1 MERISGHL
9 WRDLKINAKIFFDVF
24 ELYYLPQYLPI
35 FVELNKRGQSDVT
48 FIFYRSKFDN
58 LVKGIIEA
66 ENLNHIWV
74 RSMSEANAYYQLK
87 RADWIFFSNRFHYL
101 HEVNEVSKTAR
112 IGHGIGAKGSYYSQS
127 DSATTV
133 RFVEGEYKTNRLR
146 SMYPNNKFIDVGFS
160 KLDPIFNGEICG
172 PDLESLNLDPNK
184 KTIIYAPTFY
194 PSSLE
199 RFPKNFPE
207 DFQEYNLI
215 IKPHYFTLSKEK
227 YASQRKLLEHWNKYT
242 NVYLAKVNDYSLVP
256 FMAIADL
263 LISDTSSAIIE
274 FAALNKPVVWCN
286 FLKLRWTYRG
296 IFSYRFKK
304 RMDKDYQEYSKVAVR
319 ADSYKMLKD
328 TVSKHILNPKVLS
341 NQRLRYAQKMAGA
354 LDGKAS
360 VRIVDYLLE
369 NK

>member
-1 MERISGHL
+1 V
-9 WRDLKINAKIFFDVF
+9 FDVQ

-35 FVELNKRGQSDVT
+35 HCELLKRGQIDTCFV
-48 FIFYRSKFDN
+48 FYKGQFDTIIQ
-58 LVKGIIEA
+58 KIIED
-66 ENLNHIWV
+66 ENLNYYWV
-74 RSMSEANAYYQLK
+74 KNKSEANSLYQIK
-87 RADWIFFSNRFHYL
+87 KADWVFFSNTFPFLEDL
-101 HEVNEVSKTAR
+101 HTISKSAQ

-133 RFVEGEYKTNRLR
+133 RFVEGEYKTSRLR
-146 SMYPNNKFIDVGFS
+146 GMYPNNKFIDAGFS
-160 KLDPIFNGEICG
+160 KLDPILNGEVCG
-172 PDLESLNLDPNK
+172 TDLKSLNLDPSK

-194 PSSLE
+194 PSSIE

-207 DFQEYNLI
+207 NFQEFNII
-215 IKPHYFTLSKEK
+215 IKPHYFSLSKEK
-227 YASQRKLLEHWNKYT
+227 YKGQRKLLEHWNKYA

-256 FMAIADL
+256 FMAISDL

-274 FAALNKPVVWCN
+274 FAALDKPVIWCN

-296 IFSYRFKK
+296 VFSYRFKR

-319 ADSYKMLKD
+319 LDSYKILKD
-328 TVSKHILNPKVLS
+328 NVMEQILKPKALS
-341 NQRLRYAQKMAGA
+341 EQRLRYATKMAGK

-360 VRIVDYLLE
+360 QRIVDFLLE

>member
-1 MERISGHL
+1 MSSFPNEMIVV
-9 WRDLKINAKIFFDVF
+9 FDVQ

-35 FVELNKRGQSDVT
+35 HCELLKRGQINTCFV
-48 FIFYRSKFDN
+48 FYRGQFDT
-58 LVKGIIEA
+58 VVQKIIEA
-66 ENLNHIWV
+66 ENLNYHWV
-74 RSMSEANAYYQLK
+74 NNKSEANSFYQTK
-87 RADWIFFSNRFHYL
+87 KADWVFFSNTFPFLDDL
-101 HEVNEVSKTAR
+101 HTVSKSAQ
-112 IGHGIGAKGSYYSQS
+112 IGHGIGAKASYFTQS
-127 DSATTV
+127 DSPTTV
-133 RFVEGEYKTNRLR
+133 RLVEGEYKTSRLR

-160 KLDPIFNGEICG
+160 KLDPIFNGETCG
-172 PDLESLNLDPNK
+172 LDLDSLKLDPSK

-207 DFQEYNLI
+207 DFQEFNLI
-215 IKPHYFTLSKEK
+215 IKPHYFSLCKEK
-227 YASQRKLLEHWNKYT
+227 YKNQRKLLENWNKYT
-242 NVYLAKVNDYSLVP
+242 NVYLAKVDDYSLVP

-274 FAALNKPVVWCN
+274 FAALDKPVIWCN

-304 RMDKDYQEYSKVAVR
+304 RMDKDFQEYSKVAVR
-319 ADSYKMLKD
+319 SDSYKMLVIKA
-328 TVSKHILNPKVLS
+328 SEQLLNPKALS
-341 NQRLRYAQKMAGA
+341 EQRLHYAEKMAGT

-360 VRIVDYLLE
+360 KRIVDYLLE

>member
-1 MERISGHL
+1 LSSSSSEITVV
-9 WRDLKINAKIFFDVF
+9 FDVQ

-35 FVELNKRGQSDVT
+35 HFELLKRGQTNT
-48 FIFYRSKFDN
+48 FFVFYRGQFDD
-58 LVKGIIEA
+58 VIQKIIQA
-66 ENLNHIWV
+66 ENLNYHWV
-74 RSMSEANAYYQLK
+74 KNKSEANSFYQTK
-87 RADWIFFSNRFHYL
+87 KADWVFFSNAFPFLDDVHT
-101 HEVNEVSKTAR
+101 VSKSGQ
-112 IGHGIGAKGSYYSQS
+112 IGHGIGAKASYYSQS
-127 DSATTV
+127 DSPTTV
-133 RFVEGEYKTNRLR
+133 RFVEGEHKTNRLR
-146 SMYPNNKFIDVGFS
+146 SMYPNNKFINAGFS
-160 KLDPIFNGEICG
+160 KLDPILNGEICG
-172 PDLESLNLDPNK
+172 PDLESLNLDPSK

-207 DFQEYNLI
+207 NFQEFNII
-215 IKPHYFTLSKEK
+215 IKPHYFSLSRKK
-227 YASQRKLLEHWNKYT
+227 YKGQGKLLEHWNNYP